1 MHNDFFYTAVRALVF
16 VLLASHTRSVTM
28 VKTTNAIAVP
38 LFGTVVL
45 ASTIGF
51 AQASYSDGGSLTTLT
66 GGFCGSL
73 LSPRGADS

>member
-1 MHNDFFYTAVRALVF
+1 
-16 VLLASHTRSVTM
+16 M
-28 VKTTNAIAVP
+28 VKTTNAIAVL